1 MADKIKEGDVIF
13 EKASCHTTRSAAEK
27 AQRKHQD
34 ENKRTRIKADG
45 DRFCLYT
52 APKPRRVSGVKTAK
66 KKSSVG
72 AIVKNP
78 TNLFDRECSD
88 GRFSTAKGKG
98 ACSRHKGTVAAKTK
112 KKK

>member
-27 AQRKHQD
+27 MQRKHQD
-34 ENKRTRIKADG
+34 ENKRTRIKQDG

-52 APKPRRVSGVKTAK
+52 APKPKRVSGVKTTK

-78 TNLFDRECSD
+78 TNLFDRECD
-88 GRFSTAKGKG
+88 NKKFSTAQGKG
-98 ACSRHKGTVAAKTK
+98 ACSQNGGVKNK